1 MAIDPAEAYAQ
12 TQASLSGL
20 VGGLDAEGLASMVPA
35 TPDWSVHDVI
45 AHLTGVAHDVAT
57 GEAAEIFGAGIVD
70 RSSLPLVDAHTDQ
83 QVRQRRGTPVQDV
96 LAEWARYVEDV
107 LPMLRGDR
115 PLPAPVPFVD
125 RMFVTDLATHAQDVR
140 GGLRTPGE
148 RDSLGVSVA
157 FSTFAG
163 GLHLRL
169 SGSGIPALRIV
180 YGEKERVLGDGE
192 PAASVEAD
200 RFELYRAMAGR
211 RSSRQI
217 LAYAWTGDP
226 EPYLALIPAYGER
239 ADDLV
244 EVGTA
249 GGRRD
254 AR

>member
-12 TQASLSGL
+12 THAGLIGL
-20 VGGLDAEGLASMVPA
+20 VGALDAEGLASKVPA
-35 TPDWSVHDVI
+35 TPDWSVRDVI
-45 AHLTGVAHDVAT
+45 AHLTGVAHDVVT

-70 RSSLPLVDAHTDQ
+70 RSSLPLVDARTDQ
-83 QVRQRRGTPVQDV
+83 QVQARREAPLQDV
-96 LAEWARYVEDV
+96 LAEWAGYVEEV

-115 PLPAPVPFVD
+115 PLPVHVPFVE

-169 SGSGIPALRIV
+169 SGSGMPALRIV

-192 PAASVEAD
+192 PAATVEAD

-211 RSSRQI
+211 RSRGQI
-217 LAYAWTGDP
+217 ASYAWTGDL
-226 EPYLALIPAYGER
+226 EPYLPVIPAYGER
-239 ADDLV
+239 TTDLV
-244 EVGTA
+244 E
-249 GGRRD
+249 
-254 AR
+254 